1 MGSMA
6 TKCQPSLELL
16 DQPGYMSSIILG
28 LRSKLLRDLCLL
40 LPSITMNLNDFLII
54 SEEKF
59 M

>member
-16 DQPGYMSSIILG
+16 DRPGYMSSIILG

>member
-6 TKCQPSLELL
+6 TKCQQCLELP
-16 DQPGYMSSIILG
+16 DRPGYMSSIILG

-40 LPSITMNLNDFLII
+40 LPSIMMNLNDFLII
-54 SEEKF
+54 SEEKY